1 MNKSKSEYG
10 IGSILLMI
18 SICALVVYMCL
29 TFEPRQRT
37 VNNLYQVYLGKEKI
51 GLIKN
56 DQELYDLIDKEQ
68 KHIKDKYNVEK
79 VYPPSGLEIHEVAT
93 YRSDVKSA
101 LEIYEDIKDLDP
113 FTIEGY
119 EVIIKKEDKKEI
131 FYVLDKD
138 ALDKAVENTVLSFVK
153 EEEYT
158 NYLNGVYSDSSKE
171 GKSITD
177 IYFEDEVTIK
187 KTYVSTE
194 EEIITDLDILSMYFL
209 FGSTELTKKYAVKA
223 SDTLETIAS
232 KNKLGVSELLVA
244 NPELTSENTLL
255 AVGQEL
261 TVARIEPITNI
272 IVESFETEMQTIKY
286 DTKIEYDK
294 SLSGSKSYVKQ
305 DGVNG
310 LSKVTYATKETNGVI
325 VNTALVKEE
334 VVSKAV
340 DKIIVQGSKDVIYY
354 GNTTYWAWPTSKPFR
369 ISSGYGYRYHPIRG
383 ESHFHGGMDITGTPD
398 KKIHSIQNGTVIAAV
413 NSGYNMGAGK
423 YVTIDHGNGYTSRYL
438 HLASVRVNKGD
449 KVEKGQIIG
458 IMGTT
463 GSSTGVHLDFRV
475 MKNGNNINP
484 LNLYK

>member
-153 EEEYT
+153 E
-158 NYLNGVYSDSSKE
+158 
-171 GKSITD
+171 SIL
-177 IYFEDEVTIK
+177 
-187 KTYVSTE
+187 
-194 EEIITDLDILSMYFL
+194 II
-209 FGSTELTKKYAVKA
+209 
-223 SDTLETIAS
+223 
-232 KNKLGVSELLVA
+232 
-244 NPELTSENTLL
+244 
-255 AVGQEL
+255 
-261 TVARIEPITNI
+261 
-272 IVESFETEMQTIKY
+272 
-286 DTKIEYDK
+286 
-294 SLSGSKSYVKQ
+294 
-305 DGVNG
+305 
-310 LSKVTYATKETNGVI
+310 
-325 VNTALVKEE
+325 
-334 VVSKAV
+334 
-340 DKIIVQGSKDVIYY
+340 
-354 GNTTYWAWPTSKPFR
+354 
-369 ISSGYGYRYHPIRG
+369 
-383 ESHFHGGMDITGTPD
+383 
-398 KKIHSIQNGTVIAAV
+398 
-413 NSGYNMGAGK
+413 
-423 YVTIDHGNGYTSRYL
+423 
-438 HLASVRVNKGD
+438 
-449 KVEKGQIIG
+449 
-458 IMGTT
+458 
-463 GSSTGVHLDFRV
+463 
-475 MKNGNNINP
+475 
-484 LNLYK
+484 